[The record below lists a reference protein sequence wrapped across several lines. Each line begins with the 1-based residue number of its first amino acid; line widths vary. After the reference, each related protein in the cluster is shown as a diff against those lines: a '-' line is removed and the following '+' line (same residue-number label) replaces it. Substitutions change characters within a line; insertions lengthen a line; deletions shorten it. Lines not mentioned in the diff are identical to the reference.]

1 MSQGEMTYHVDIV
14 MCIDLTGSMQPCIET
29 VKENALTFW
38 PQLKKRLES
47 ASKHVDKVRVKVLG
61 FRDFEAD
68 GDQALVESKFFEV
81 SDDVLGEDKEFEDF
95 VKGLYADGGGDEPEN
110 ALEALALALKSDWTK
125 EGDKRRHIV
134 VMFTDASAHKL
145 EDADTSNPYYPADM
159 PSTFDEL
166 GELWDEH
173 ADLQKSSSKGMQKAS
188 KRMIIFAPE
197 AYPWPQLN
205 AEWEQVVYK
214 PSAATDMGLADA
226 ATNDTIFASLVNSI

>member
-1 MSQGEMTYHVDIV
+1 MKDYIYRSVDIIL
-14 MCIDLTGSMQPCIET
+14 CIDLSKSMFPCINT
-29 VKENALTFW
+29 IKHITHTFW
-38 PQLKKRLES
+38 PQLKERLER
-47 ASKHVDKVRVKVLG
+47 ASKRVDKVRVKVLG

-95 VKGLYADGGGDEPEN
+95 VKGLYPDGGGDEPEN

-125 EGDKRRHIV
+125 EGLKRHIV

-166 GELWDEH
+166 GELWHEH
-173 ADLQKSSSKGMQKAS
+173 MQKV

-197 AYPWPQLN
+197 AYPWPLLHS
-205 AEWEQVVYK
+205 EWEQVVYK
-214 PSAATDMGLADA
+214 PSAATDMGLAHA
-226 ATNDTIFASLVNSI
+226 ATNDAIFASLVNSI

>member
-1 MSQGEMTYHVDIV
+1 MNDYMYRSVDIIL
-14 MCIDLTGSMQPCIET
+14 CIDISKSMFPCINT
-29 VKENALTFW
+29 IKHIAHTFW
-38 PQLKKRLES
+38 PQLKERLES

-95 VKGLYADGGGDEPEN
+95 VKGLYPDGGGDAPKN

-125 EGDKRRHIV
+125 EGGNRRHIV

-166 GELWDEH
+166 EELWHEH
-173 ADLQKSSSKGMQKAS
+173 MQKV

-205 AEWEQVVYK
+205 AEWEQVVHK
-214 PSAATDMGLADA
+214 PSAATDMGLAHE
-226 ATNDTIFASLVNSI
+226 ATNDAIFASLVNSI